1 MKLITSQSYDILG
14 VTHNYRQFYKLQRV
28 LSSEPLPENT
38 LKNNNLEI
46 LPLKFQGIDYGH
58 LLSFANCIW
67 ITQPLS
73 LTTHENIDN
82 CG

>member
-1 MKLITSQSYDILG
+1 MKLITSQSHDILG

-38 LKNNNLEI
+38 LKNDNLEM
-46 LPLKFQGIDYGH
+46 LLLKFQGTDYGR

-67 ITQPLS
+67 ITNPLS
-73 LTTHENIDN
+73 PTTHKNIDN